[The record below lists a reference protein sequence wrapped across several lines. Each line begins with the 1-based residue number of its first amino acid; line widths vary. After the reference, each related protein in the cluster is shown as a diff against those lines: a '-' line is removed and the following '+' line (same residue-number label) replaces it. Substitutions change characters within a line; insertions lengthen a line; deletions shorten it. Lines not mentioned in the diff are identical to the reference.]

1 MNKTIIKLSA
11 EINSQEIELKLRTVL
26 DIAVKEGMTLVRTGR
41 NLSCVT
47 EEMRTAKD
55 KWILQRCKK
64 VKYLPS
70 KAAVLEE
77 LFFKVKTK

>member
-47 EEMRTAKD
+47 EEM
-55 KWILQRCKK
+55 
-64 VKYLPS
+64 
-70 KAAVLEE
+70 
-77 LFFKVKTK
+77 